1 MDHEGRSIR
10 AIAALGDDIRRRLY
24 DFARDERRPVS
35 RDEAASAVGISRK
48 LAAFHLDKLV
58 DVGLLHFR
66 FLQPAQARVGRPPKM
81 YAPADAE
88 FAVSIPARRPD
99 LMADVLAHA
108 VLTEGGPTSV
118 RDTAVRL
125 ARERGADAVRATT
138 RPRGGRVGAER
149 ALRLAEDALV
159 EYGFEPYRTRGTCIR
174 LRNCP
179 FHPLARELP
188 ELICRLNHA
197 FVAGALDGLGADA
210 VEAVLSPAVG
220 ECCVEVRPTLPLT
233 PGRRSSRTAGT
244 SRPG

>member
-24 DFARDERRPVS
+24 AFARDERRPVS

-66 FLQPAQARVGRPPKM
+66 FSQNEARVGRPPKM
-81 YAPADAE
+81 YAPADAD
-88 FAVSIPARRPD
+88 FAVSIPPRRPD
-99 LMADVLAHA
+99 LMADVLARA
-108 VLTEGGPTSV
+108 VLAEGGPTSV
-118 RDTAVRL
+118 RDAAVRL
-125 ARERGADAVRATT
+125 ARERGAAAVSATT

-149 ALRLAEDALV
+149 ALRLTEDMLV
-159 EYGFEPYRTRGTCIR
+159 GYGFEPYRTHGACIR

-188 ELICRLNHA
+188 ELVCRLNHA
-197 FVAGALDGLGADA
+197 FVAGALDGLGTDA
-210 VEAVLSPAVG
+210 VEAVLSAAAG
-220 ECCVEVRPTLPLT
+220 ECCVEVRPA
-233 PGRRSSRTAGT
+233 R
-244 SRPG
+244 